1 MQAVIL
7 VGGEGKRLRPL
18 TSTVQKPVVQLVD
31 RPFMVYMLEWL
42 RSHGIDDVIMSCGFL
57 ADSVREVLGDGS
69 SLGLRLRFVEEPEPR
84 GTAGAVKLA
93 EPLLEDRFLML
104 NGDVLT
110 DIDLSEQIAQH
121 ERSGARATLALVP
134 VADPSAY
141 GLVLL
146 DEAGA
151 VREFIEKPG
160 PDQKV
165 DTNLIS
171 AGAYVLEKEVIEM
184 VPAERNV
191 SIEREIWPRLVG
203 DGLYG
208 YASESYWMD
217 IGTPE
222 RYLKGTFDIIEG
234 NVKTAVQ
241 ERLGDDWLA
250 IEPDAQVLG
259 KAIPPAVLESGVEV
273 AAGAHVG
280 SLVVLGR
287 DVSVGAGSTVERA
300 VVLAGSEIGER
311 CELRDCIIGPRC
323 RIGDGS
329 SVTGGAVLGEG
340 VELGADNVVTR
351 GARIFPGVQL
361 PDAAIKF

>member
-1 MQAVIL
+1 VIL

-42 RSHGIDDVIMSCGFL
+42 RGHGIDDVIMSCGFL

-93 EPLLEDRFLML
+93 EPLLDERFLML

-110 DIDLSEQIAQH
+110 DIDLSQQIAQH
-121 ERSGARATLALVP
+121 EQTGASATLALVP

-146 DEAGA
+146 DEDRS

-165 DTNLIS
+165 PTNLIS
-171 AGAYVLEKEVIEM
+171 AGAYVLEKKVIEM
-184 VPAERNV
+184 VPADRNV
-191 SIEREIWPRLVG
+191 SIEREVWPRLVG

-208 YASESYWMD
+208 YPSESYWMD
-217 IGTPE
+217 IGTPD

-241 ERLGDDWLA
+241 ARLGDNWLA
-250 IEPDAQVLG
+250 IEPDAEVLG
-259 KAIPPAVLESGVEV
+259 KAIPPAVLESGVKV
-273 AAGAHVG
+273 ASGAHVG

-287 DVSVGAGSTVERA
+287 DVTVGVGSTVERA
-300 VVLAGSEIGER
+300 VVLAGTEIGAR
-311 CELRDCIIGPRC
+311 CELRDCIVGPGC

-340 VELGADNVVTR
+340 VGLGSDNVISR

-361 PDAAIKF
+361 PDGAIKF